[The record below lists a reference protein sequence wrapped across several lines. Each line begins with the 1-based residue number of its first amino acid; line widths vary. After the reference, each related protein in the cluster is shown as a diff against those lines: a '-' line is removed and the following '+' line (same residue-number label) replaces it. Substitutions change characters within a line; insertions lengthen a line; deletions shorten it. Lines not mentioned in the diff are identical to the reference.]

1 MATFNSQIRREA
13 KYKFASAIFIF
24 GAAGI
29 VFAGEPQNKIFAA
42 RVEAEFHGAQKQFQ
56 SDTNNSADA
65 WQFARACFDFAD
77 FATNKIQRATIAREG
92 ISACRQSLAR
102 TNSAAAHYYLAMN
115 SGQLARAEFIGAL
128 RLVREMERE
137 FKTAAD
143 LDAQFDFAGPER
155 CLGLLYR
162 DAPRWPVSIGSKT
175 KSRTFLE
182 QAEKLAPD
190 FPENRLN
197 LAESYLKWNQPG
209 DARLELN
216 ALDSLWSKEQ
226 ASFTGEIWERD
237 WNDWST
243 RRDAARK
250 KLAEFFA
257 SPEANDGDF
266 VTN

>member
-1 MATFNSQIRREA
+1 MPSIKQLDAMATFNSEYELAAQWRFVA
-13 KYKFASAIFIF
+13 TFFLFA
-24 GAAGI
+24 AAGT
-29 VFAGEPQNKIFAA
+29 VLADDAQNKIFAG
-42 RVEAEFHGAQKQFQ
+42 RTEVEFHRAQKQFQ
-56 SDTNNSADA
+56 SNTNNSEAA

-77 FATNKIQRATIAREG
+77 FATNKIGRATIAREG

-162 DAPRWPVSIGSKT
+162 AAPRWPVSIGSKT

-197 LAESYLKWNQPG
+197 LA
-209 DARLELN
+209 
-216 ALDSLWSKEQ
+216 
-226 ASFTGEIWERD
+226 
-237 WNDWST
+237 
-243 RRDAARK
+243 
-250 KLAEFFA
+250 
-257 SPEANDGDF
+257 
-266 VTN
+266 